1 MGNIMEHTIVLFQIP
16 GCCAATRWLANRN
29 YSKTLKDLCKEAGAV
44 FKEVDPLTTQDILIK
59 MVQEQRPDI
68 WEKVEKHGLP
78 VIIESF
84 PVVVMDGKIISLGE
98 INEKELKQ
106 QVLSAV
112 KG

>member
-1 MGNIMEHTIVLFQIP
+1 MGNTMEHTIVLFQIP
-16 GCCAATRWLANRN
+16 SCCAATRWLANRN
-29 YSKTLKDLCKEAGAV
+29 YSKTLKDICKETGAV

-59 MVQEQRPDI
+59 MVQEQRPDV
-68 WEKVEKHGLP
+68 WKKVEEHGLP

-98 INEKELKQ
+98 IDEKEVKKQ
-106 QVLSAV
+106 IFSTV